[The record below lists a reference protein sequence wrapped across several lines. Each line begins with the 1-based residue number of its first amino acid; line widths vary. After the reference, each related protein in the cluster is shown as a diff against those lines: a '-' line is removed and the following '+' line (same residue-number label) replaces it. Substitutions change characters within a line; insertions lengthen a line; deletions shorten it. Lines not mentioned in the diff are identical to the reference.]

1 MSSVTSWRLTK
12 ACSIKALLAALI
24 ALIARSSMVVT
35 RSVANHTVIMQQQ
48 QKVELPVKKV
58 DERLIAATS
67 RFTFKLYN
75 QVLKQDATKNV
86 FVSPSSVMLALAMT
100 YLGISHKSIF
110 GTLLHM
116 AGAEWIWLERWN
128 GRSPAKD
135 KAWLSWTTDSC
146 ADLAM
151 LKGRWRDLIDRRTQF
166 ISELDE
172 ERLNAE
178 LAFKLLSGD
187 PSSMRLV
194 DQMQHVANH
203 ATLHR
208 GQIVGMIRQ
217 LSIEPPSTDLLF
229 YLRREISPK

>member
-1 MSSVTSWRLTK
+1 MNLTD
-12 ACSIKALLAALI
+12 IRQLFNY
-24 ALIARSSMVVT
+24 T
-35 RSVANHTVIMQQQ
+35 EWAN
-48 QKVELPVKKV
+48 
-58 DERLIAATS
+58 D
-67 RFTFKLYN
+67 
-75 QVLKQDATKNV
+75 
-86 FVSPSSVMLALAMT
+86 LAMAAAAK
-100 YLGISHKSIF
+100 LSDDNLRRDVGISHKSIF

-135 KAWLSWTTDSC
+135 KAWLLWTTDSC

-151 LKGRWRDLIDRRTQF
+151 LKERWRDLIDRRAQF

-172 ERLNAE
+172 ERLDAE
-178 LAFKLLSGD
+178 LAFTLLSGD
-187 PSSMRLV
+187 PSSMRVV

-208 GQIVGMIRQ
+208 GQIVWMIRQ
-217 LSIEPPSTDLLF
+217 LGIHPPSTDLLF